1 MPEQPV
7 ALPLR
12 EPARGALWGADVL
25 QVSGIEM
32 LRTFLDRGLP
42 DPPVARLTG
51 LRLSEVGLGIATA
64 AMPASAW
71 WQSGAGVF
79 LAGTIAFVADLPLS
93 CAVLTSA
100 PAGALVASSQLSLN
114 FLRPATLRSQT
125 AIGRARL
132 IHSTRSLGLAEALI
146 EDGRGRLL
154 AHATSRCVVFRGD
167 AGAFGSPTT
176 TAPTASYDL
185 PDPYLRSVEGDV
197 LGQDFWD
204 ATEGIDAVRRVAKG
218 TLRPPVSLLFDWRGI
233 DAREGEFTMGMPAS
247 PWLCNAFGTL
257 YGGVIALFADA
268 AMTLAV
274 GTTVPAAT
282 AYSPLDMT
290 VHFLRPILPGG
301 ELLARARVAHR
312 GRTIAVVSCE
322 VVDTKGRLMAQAS
335 GSTLIL
341 PGRAW
346 ERPVNVAE
354 EIPVASPGDAPEGR

>member
-1 MPEQPV
+1 
-7 ALPLR
+7 
-12 EPARGALWGADVL
+12 
-25 QVSGIEM
+25 M
-32 LRTFLDRGLP
+32 LRRFLEQELP
-42 DPPVARLTG
+42 DPPVALLTG

-79 LAGTIAFVADLPLS
+79 LAGTIAFAADLPLS

-100 PAGALVASSQLSLN
+100 PAGTLVASSQLSIN
-114 FLRPATLRSQT
+114 YLRPATLRSESL
-125 AIGRARL
+125 IGRARL
-132 IHSTRSLGLAEALI
+132 AHSTRSLGLAEALM

-154 AHATSRCVVFRGD
+154 AHATSRCVLFRGD
-167 AGAFGSPTT
+167 PSALGSRTN
-176 TAPTASYDL
+176 APPSASVDV
-185 PDPYLRSVEGDV
+185 PDPYLRPVEGDV
-197 LGQDFWD
+197 LGQEFWD
-204 ATEGIDAVRRVAKG
+204 GTPGVEAVRRIAEG
-218 TLRPPVSLLFDWRGI
+218 TLRPPVSLLFDWRGVE
-233 DAREGEFTMGMPAS
+233 AREGEFTMAMPAS
-247 PWLCNAFGTL
+247 PWLCNAFGVL
-257 YGGVIALFADA
+257 YGGVTALFADV

-290 VHFLRPILPGG
+290 VHFLRPIIPGG
-301 ELLARARVAHR
+301 ELFARARVGHR

-322 VVDTKGRLMAQAS
+322 IVDAKGKLMAQAS

-354 EIPVASPGDAPEGR
+354 EIPAGAEAPDEVDRR

>member
-1 MPEQPV
+1 VKTERPV

-12 EPARGALWGADVL
+12 EAARGALWGSDVL
-25 QVSGIEM
+25 QFSGLEM
-32 LRTFLDRGLP
+32 LRRFLDRELP

-51 LRLSEVGLGIATA
+51 LRLSEVGLGVATA

-79 LAGTIAFVADLPLS
+79 LAGTIAFAADLPLG

-100 PAGALVASSQLSLN
+100 PAGTLVASSQLSVD
-114 FLRPATLRSQT
+114 FLRPATIRSQT

-132 IHSTRSLGLAEALI
+132 VHSTRSLGLAEALI

-154 AHATSRCVVFRGD
+154 AHATSRCVLFAAD
-167 AGAFGSPTT
+167 ASAFPSR
-176 TAPTASYDL
+176 ASAAVASYDS

-204 ATEGIDAVRRVAKG
+204 ATTGIEAVRRVAEG
-218 TLRPPVSLLFDWRGI
+218 SLRPPVSLLFDWRGV
-233 DAREGEFTMGMPAS
+233 DAREGEFTMLMPAS
-247 PWLCNAFGTL
+247 PWLCNAFGVL
-257 YGGVIALFADA
+257 YGGVIALFADV

-282 AYSPLDMT
+282 AYSPLDLT
-290 VHFLRPILPGG
+290 VHFLRPILPVG
-301 ELLARARVAHR
+301 ELLARARVTHR
-312 GRTIAVVSCE
+312 GRTIAVASCE
-322 VVDTKGRLMAQAS
+322 IVDAKGKVLAQAS

-341 PGRAW
+341 PGRPW
-346 ERPVNVAE
+346 ESPVNVAD
-354 EIPVASPGDAPEGR
+354 EIRPV

>member
-1 MPEQPV
+1 MRERAV

-12 EPARGALWGADVL
+12 EPARGGVWGADVL
-25 QVSGIEM
+25 KVSGLDM
-32 LRTFLDRGLP
+32 LRAFLEQKLP

-93 CAVLTSA
+93 CAVLTTA
-100 PAGALVASSQLSLN
+100 PAGALVASSQLSIN
-114 FLRPATLRSQT
+114 FLRPATMRSET
-125 AIGRARL
+125 LIGRARL
-132 IHSTRSLGLAEALI
+132 VHSTRSLGLSEALI

-154 AHATSRCVVFRGD
+154 AHATSRCVLVRGD
-167 AGAFGSPTT
+167 ASAFASATSSSP
-176 TAPTASYDL
+176 AASNEL
-185 PDPYLRSVEGDV
+185 LDPYLRSVEGDV

-204 ATEGIDAVRRVAKG
+204 ATPGIEAVRRIAEG
-218 TLRPPVSLLFDWRGI
+218 TLRPPISLLFDWQGVE
-233 DAREGEFTMGMPAS
+233 AREGEFTMQMPAS
-247 PWLCNAFGTL
+247 RWLCNAFGAL
-257 YGGVIALFADA
+257 YGGVTALFADV

-290 VHFLRPILPGG
+290 VHFLRPILPEG
-301 ELLARARVAHR
+301 ELFARARVGHR
-312 GRTIAVVSCE
+312 GRTIAVVSCDI
-322 VVDTKGRLMAQAS
+322 VDAKDRLVAQAS

-341 PGRAW
+341 PGRPW

-354 EIPVASPGDAPEGR
+354 EIPG

>member
-1 MPEQPV
+1 MAEAPV

-25 QVSGIEM
+25 QVSGLEM
-32 LRTFLDRGLP
+32 LRTFLDRKVP
-42 DPPVARLTG
+42 DPPVTRLTG

-64 AMPASAW
+64 AMPATAW
-71 WQSGAGVF
+71 WQTGAGVF

-100 PAGALVASSQLSLN
+100 PAGGLVASSQLSVN
-114 FLRPATLRSQT
+114 YLRPATIRSQT
-125 AIGRARL
+125 VIGRARL
-132 IHSTRSLGLAEALI
+132 VHSTRSLGLAEALI

-154 AHATSRCVVFRGD
+154 AHATSRCVLFHGD
-167 AGAFGSPTT
+167 ANAFASPTST
-176 TAPTASYDL
+176 SPPASNNDL

-197 LGQDFWD
+197 LGQQFWD
-204 ATEGIDAVRRVAKG
+204 GTPGIEAVRCIAEG
-218 TLRPPVSLLFDWRGI
+218 TLRPPVSVLFDWRGVE
-233 DAREGEFTMGMPAS
+233 AREGEFAMAMPAS
-247 PWLCNAFGTL
+247 PWLCNAFGAL
-257 YGGVIALFADA
+257 YGGVTALFADV

-274 GTTVPAAT
+274 GSTVPAAT

-301 ELLARARVAHR
+301 ELVARARVGHR

-322 VVDTKGRLMAQAS
+322 IVDAKGRLMAQAS

-341 PGRAW
+341 PGRPW
-346 ERPVNVAE
+346 ERPVSVAE
-354 EIPVASPGDAPEGR
+354 EIAG